1 MMQLKKLMLCWTGG
15 FFLSRKK
22 QHGYYD
28 LLSRVLTPH
37 PRDVEGLN
45 NSSYIYYRNQLYLK
59 LFSVFDFNNLPETW
73 NIDYIKNV
81 LFPMGFIGVVDTP
94 AGVLPLQCGYAGY
107 NVYNFPTQIIVGNPV
122 LGNIERDIGKNG
134 ELLYYNY
141 INDNFQSVEPL
152 VKRYATLLSSCDGTL
167 NTSLMN
173 SRVAHVFMA
182 NTDAEMETYKKIYD
196 DVSNGKPAVFL
207 KKPTG
212 AQLME
217 TNNEFL
223 NVKNTYIGN
232 DVLLTKRTLMN
243 EFLTEIGIDNANTD
257 KRERL
262 IDAEV
267 NANNAETRALINLW
281 CDTMNGCFNRI
292 NKLFNLNIN
301 VSINKNIVGRGDN
314 NEFYQPN

>member
-1 MMQLKKLMLCWTGG
+1 MQQIKLILCLMGG
-15 FFLSRKK
+15 FSLSRKK
-22 QHGYYD
+22 SHGYYD
-28 LLSRVLTPH
+28 VLSRFLTPH

-59 LFSVFDFNNLPETW
+59 LFSIFEFNNIPPSW
-73 NIDYIKNV
+73 NIDYLKNI
-81 LFPMGFIGVVDTP
+81 LFPMGFICVVDTP
-94 AGVLPLQCGYAGY
+94 AGVLPLQGGYTGY
-107 NVYNFPTQIIVGNPV
+107 NVYNFPTKLIVGNPV
-122 LGNIERDIGKNG
+122 LGDIERDIGKNG

-141 INDNFQSVEPL
+141 INDSFQSIEPL
-152 VKRYATLLSSCDGTL
+152 VKRYAALLASCDGTL

-173 SRVAHVFMA
+173 SRIAHIFIA

-196 DVSNGKPAVFL
+196 DVSEGKPAVFL

-212 AQLME
+212 STLME

-243 EFLTEIGIDNANTD
+243 EFLTEIGINNANTD

-262 IDAEV
+262 ITSEV

-292 NKLFNLNIN
+292 NNLFGFNIN
-301 VSINKNIVGRGDN
+301 VSINKNVIGDEP
-314 NEFYQPN
+314 NELHQSN